1 VTITRGLSQR
11 CTPIAFATI
20 ATVCA
25 AGFAGAGTIDVDISG
40 LVNAD
45 LTTYTGG
52 FNYPQ
57 HGGPLTVAGVPFTL
71 ATIGPNS
78 DTAVIQ
84 TSTDFGGSQTY
95 SIPVGIFGVTSADTL
110 INSAFGTCGTN
121 IGELDFVGASNTYTY
136 TLTEGANVRDH
147 FNGAFCNTVTN
158 VAGTASFGGGA
169 DRLDMQQI
177 TLPASFATDTLQ
189 RIDFKGFGQGGNGSP
204 FLAAAAVVTGSP
216 VPEPAT
222 LTITASALLA
232 LLLSKHRAQ
241 RSGAR
246 SGPD

>member
-1 VTITRGLSQR
+1 MTTTRAVTIVG
-11 CTPIAFATI
+11 IACLA
-20 ATVCA
+20 VCA
-25 AGFAGAGTIDVDISG
+25 RATTIDLNISS
-40 LVNAD
+40 LVNSD

-52 FNYPQ
+52 GNYPPN
-57 HGGPLTVAGVPFTL
+57 GGPLTVAGVPFTL
-71 ATIGPNS
+71 ATIGPS
-78 DTAVIQ
+78 FDTAVIQ
-84 TSTDFGGSQTY
+84 TSTIPGVSQTY

-121 IGELDFVGASNTYTY
+121 VGELDFVGASSNFAY
-136 TLTEGANVRDH
+136 TLTEGTNVRDH

-177 TLPASFATDTLQ
+177 ALPASFATDTLQ
-189 RIDFKGFGQGGNGSP
+189 RIDFKGFGQGRDGSP

-222 LTITASALLA
+222 LTLTASALLA
-232 LLLSKHRAQ
+232 LLFARRAV
-241 RSGAR
+241 SGTR
-246 SGPD
+246 G